1 MSHFD
6 EIINFV
12 FQRLEGAYAP
22 NTIKS
27 YYADVRHFVDWSV
40 THDTNPFPLSD
51 VQLTSYIESMQFTHR
66 YTTIQRKLVAIKKVH
81 ELLGN
86 PSVQCSA
93 EFHLALRRIRRGQ
106 SSHRRQAHGI
116 NRDLLLRMIEAQPND
131 LSGTRNRA
139 LLSLGYDF
147 LARRSELVALK
158 LNDIEFL
165 GDGSLRASVRGSKTG
180 QFGRGRLVY
189 GSNRSSELLRKWLKH
204 LPNDATWIFRP
215 IQHQTLKPGP
225 LCCRSVSEIIKTAV
239 IKTRGDRP
247 RAHEVSGHSL
257 RVGAAQ
263 DLLIRG
269 HDLSAI
275 MRAGGWT
282 SIRVVSDY
290 LRHAEHNIWK

>member
-1 MSHFD
+1 MAY
-6 EIINFV
+6 NFTTYQSV

-40 THDTNPFPLSD
+40 THDRNPFPLSD
-51 VQLTSYIESMQFTHR
+51 VQLTSYIERMQFTHR
-66 YTTIQRKLVAIKKVH
+66 FTTIQRKLVAIKKVH
-81 ELLGN
+81 ELLGH
-86 PSVQCSA
+86 PTVQCSA

-131 LSGTRNRA
+131 LFGTRNRA

-158 LNDIEFL
+158 RNDIEFL
-165 GDGSLRASVRGSKTG
+165 GDGSLRAIIRRSKTD

-189 GSNRSSELLRKWLKH
+189 GSKRSSELLKKWLKY
-204 LPNDATWIFRP
+204 LPDGTTWIFHP
-215 IQHQTLKPGP
+215 IQHQALKPGP